1 MLIFLSELLKN
12 NPTISEKF
20 SDLFNSTFEL
30 LSKDALGTLSITEY
44 DKYDLILSNP
54 PYVTS
59 GSSETKEAINEQARF
74 KSYYKTKGFGIESL
88 FVEWIINSLKPS
100 KSALVIIPDGILN
113 RLNGLKLR
121 TFIKD
126 ECIINGI
133 VSLPINAFYRNS
145 KKTYILSVTK
155 KPEKDTVNRKEHIQN
170 EPVFTY
176 LVSNVGETLDAK
188 RFPIDE
194 NDLKEMVSLYNQFKG
209 AKTSFHAESKRCKI
223 QPIDKFDTVNPTSHW
238 SVDRWWSKEEK
249 VNLGIEEQETV
260 LSLDEFKEKMDDLEG
275 KVRELNS
282 QLKELQNKSK
292 QEQTTKIEISLA
304 DERFFKL
311 SIGTRVLKK
320 EVFQSKGDIPLY
332 SANVHE
338 PFGHLNKTNDSIT
351 DFKHNYVLWGIDGNF
366 ELAVKHKGEKFAI
379 TDHCG
384 AVEVLDPTIIPE
396 YLGYQLEIQKYE
408 RGFDRSLRA
417 SLANMKEVIV
427 SIPTLPNGCF
437 DIESQQATVKKY
449 MFLKEMREDIQSQI
463 EDLTETTIDL
473 GKEYSTP

>member
-1 MLIFLSELLKN
+1 M
-12 NPTISEKF
+12 
-20 SDLFNSTFEL
+20 
-30 LSKDALGTLSITEY
+30 
-44 DKYDLILSNP
+44 
-54 PYVTS
+54 
-59 GSSETKEAINEQARF
+59 
-74 KSYYKTKGFGIESL
+74 
-88 FVEWIINSLKPS
+88 
-100 KSALVIIPDGILN
+100 
-113 RLNGLKLR
+113 
-121 TFIKD
+121 
-126 ECIINGI
+126 
-133 VSLPINAFYRNS
+133 
-145 KKTYILSVTK
+145 
-155 KPEKDTVNRKEHIQN
+155 
-170 EPVFTY
+170 
-176 LVSNVGETLDAK
+176 
-188 RFPIDE
+188 
-194 NDLKEMVSLYNQFKG
+194 
-209 AKTSFHAESKRCKI
+209 
-223 QPIDKFDTVNPTSHW
+223 
-238 SVDRWWSKEEK
+238 
-249 VNLGIEEQETV
+249 
-260 LSLDEFKEKMDDLEG
+260 
-275 KVRELNS
+275 
-282 QLKELQNKSK
+282 KELQNKSK

-463 EDLTETTIDL
+463 RI
-473 GKEYSTP
+473 